1 MDFDIAV
8 VGLGAMG
15 SATARALSRA
25 GARVIGVDAR
35 VPPHDLGS
43 THGHSRIIREAYY
56 EHPLYVPLVQ
66 RAYQLWEELEGE
78 TGETLLTVTGG
89 LMAGPA
95 GGPLVRGASE
105 SAKTHGIP
113 HDLLDASQIRTRFPA
128 FNPRPDWIGLYEHR
142 AGMLRPEA
150 GVSAMLDS
158 AGGSGAALHYGESV
172 QGWSANGRTMR
183 VRTTSGTYE
192 VGRVVVAAGPWLPGL
207 EQLVGRRMPLQIER
221 QLSHWF
227 EPLVPNDPRL
237 SPSATPIALWET
249 TDDGEIFATFPDDGH
264 GVKCGMHHAG
274 SFTTPE
280 TVDRVVHDSEDEA
293 ARLLLEQVM
302 PGAGGRRVESRV
314 CLYTNTPD
322 RHFLIDWVSDGRV
335 LLVSACS
342 GHGFKFAPAIGE
354 LAAQLAL
361 ENRSWI
367 DVAPFSLSRF
377 G

>member
-15 SATARALSRA
+15 SSVTRSLARAGSRVV
-25 GARVIGVDAR
+25 GFDAYS
-35 VPPHDLGS
+35 PPHTLGS

-66 RAYQLWEELEGE
+66 RAYRLWEELEKE
-78 TGETLLTVTGG
+78 AGETLLTVTGG

-95 GGPLVRGASE
+95 RGPLVRGASE
-105 SAKTHGIP
+105 SATTHGIP
-113 HDLLDASQIRTRFPA
+113 HDLLDAQQIRARFPA
-128 FNPRPDWIGLYEHR
+128 FSPRADWIGLFEHR
-142 AGMLRPEA
+142 AGILRPEA
-150 GVSAMLDS
+150 AVRAMLQGAGS
-158 AGGSGAALHYGESV
+158 AGAALHYGEAV
-172 QGWSANGRTMR
+172 QTWRPNGRTIR
-183 VRTTSGTYE
+183 VETTLGTYE
-192 VGRVVVAAGPWLPGL
+192 VGRIVVAAGPWLPGL
-207 EQLVGRRMPLQIER
+207 ERLVGQPLPLGIER

-227 EPLVPNDPRL
+227 QPVVPDDPRHL
-237 SPSATPIALWET
+237 PSATPIALWET
-249 TDDGEIFATFPDDGH
+249 TDDGEIFATFPNDGH

-280 TVDRVVHDSEDEA
+280 MVDRSVTAAEDEA
-293 ARLLLEQVM
+293 ARRLLEQVM

-322 RHFLIDWVSDGRV
+322 RHFLIDWTSDRRV

-354 LAAQLAL
+354 LAAQLVL

-377 G
+377 A

>member
-15 SATARALSRA
+15 SAAARSLARA
-25 GARVIGVDAR
+25 GARVVGFDAR
-35 VPPHDLGS
+35 TPPHTLGS
-43 THGHSRIIREAYY
+43 THGHTRIIREAYY

-66 RAYQLWEELEGE
+66 RAYELWVELEGE
-78 TGETLLTVTGG
+78 VAESLLTVTGG

-95 GGPLVRGASE
+95 RGPLVRGASD
-105 SAKTHGIP
+105 SAKSHAIP
-113 HDLLDASQIRTRFPA
+113 HDLLDAAQIRSRFPA
-128 FNPRPDWIGLYEHR
+128 FSPRADWIGLHEHR
-142 AGMLRPEA
+142 AGILRPEA
-150 GVSAMLDS
+150 AVRAMLRS
-158 AGGSGAALHYGESV
+158 AGDAGAAIHHGEAV
-172 QGWSANGRTMR
+172 MAWRANGRTVR
-183 VRTTSGTYE
+183 VTTTSATYD

-207 EQLVGRRMPLQIER
+207 EQHVGQRLPLQIER

-227 EPLVPNDPRL
+227 EPNRPDDPRY
-237 SPSATPIALWET
+237 SPPATPIALWET
-249 TDDGEIFATFPDDGH
+249 TDDGEIFATFPNDGH

-274 SFTTPE
+274 SFTSPE
-280 TVDRVVHDSEDEA
+280 TVDRVVSAAEDEA
-293 ARLLLEQVM
+293 ARMLLEQVM
-302 PGAGGRRVESRV
+302 PGAGGRCLESRV

-322 RHFLIDWVSDGRV
+322 RHFLIDWTNDHRV

-367 DVAPFSLSRF
+367 DISPFSLSRF